1 MLSGLVGVPLGSYL
15 AQRYRL
21 THPNCDPH
29 ICAVGLFIS
38 APMVYMALY
47 LAKINEIWCY
57 LFMFLGEVALNLCWS
72 IVADILLVSIMEN
85 SNAECMRSAIITC
98 ITSNTISN
106 VTTFLMTLL
115 STAN

>member
-57 LFMFLGEVALNLCWS
+57 IFIFLGEVTLNLCWS
-72 IVADILLVSIMEN
+72 IVADILLVSIVEI
-85 SNAECMRSAIITC
+85 SSAACMRSAAC
-98 ITSNTISN
+98 ITSNTIFN